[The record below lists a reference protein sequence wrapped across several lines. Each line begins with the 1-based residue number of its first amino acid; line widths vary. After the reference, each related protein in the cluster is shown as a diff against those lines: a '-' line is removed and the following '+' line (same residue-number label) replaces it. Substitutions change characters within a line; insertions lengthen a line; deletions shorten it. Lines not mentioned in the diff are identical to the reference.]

1 MTIAACEIMLSCCA
15 SEPVH
20 DCRCA
25 ADNNVLPTSARTY
38 VHVPYVAALNLSA
51 WLWLHTCRQQRAA
64 HQRGHRRAD
73 RHLRVRGGCAH
84 FLFGRAVLWYVA
96 SMKL

>member
-38 VHVPYVAALNLSA
+38 LHVPYVAALNLSA
-51 WLWLHTCRQQRAA
+51 WLCGCTPADNNVLPTNVDIGVLIVICVFVAGAPTFYLAGRCCGMS
-64 HQRGHRRAD
+64 HQ
-73 RHLRVRGGCAH
+73 
-84 FLFGRAVLWYVA
+84 
-96 SMKL
+96 